1 MQPSRARRMARNKCT
16 RGDDRVELLPR
27 LTHREIS
34 SHTPGVKSKDLGP
47 VFQWQQQS
55 RHRVGSRPRSR
66 SPSSSCAPPPTE
78 RQAGNLLRRV
88 CNGVVVVAAGVRTHT
103 YGHSTCVR
111 IHVYVQ
117 WCAAIVPSSSYTAEE
132 ISQNRYNVNRRT
144 FFSSPPVYL
153 IFL

>member
-1 MQPSRARRMARNKCT
+1 MARNKCT

-88 CNGVVVVAAGVRTHT
+88 CNGVVVVVAGVRTHT

-111 IHVYVQ
+111 TRV
-117 WCAAIVPSSSYTAEE
+117 
-132 ISQNRYNVNRRT
+132 RT
-144 FFSSPPVYL
+144 MVCYGHST
-153 IFL
+153 